1 MVNCNSLSFN
11 IMHYVQYVQLSKRYI
26 PEVVNILRGM
36 LLMTTTDNNSVNY
49 VQQFK
54 PNMKLLII
62 ENNATQTEWS
72 KKLSINEIF
81 SEENIDDAFK
91 LTSLYII
98 LDLIFRFRKLCE
110 DIPSVNEIWT
120 PHLSIITTL
129 KVI

>member
-1 MVNCNSLSFN
+1 
-11 IMHYVQYVQLSKRYI
+11 
-26 PEVVNILRGM
+26 M
-36 LLMTTTDNNSVNY
+36 LLMTTTDNNSINY